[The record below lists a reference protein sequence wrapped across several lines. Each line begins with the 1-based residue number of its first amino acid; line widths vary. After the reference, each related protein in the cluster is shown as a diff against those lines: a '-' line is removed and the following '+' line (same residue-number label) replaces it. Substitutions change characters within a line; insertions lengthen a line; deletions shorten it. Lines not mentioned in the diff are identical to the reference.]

1 MPHIRNDSPPMFR
14 VMEDAPTFMAA
25 GAGAANLVE
34 FRDETN
40 SLVGSV
46 DPDGTFTV
54 ASLVVAGEAVSSAT
68 IAQSARDDYIRIS
81 MEVL

>member
-1 MPHIRNDSPPMFR
+1 MFR

-40 SLVGSV
+40 TLVGSV
-46 DPDGTFTV
+46 EPDGTLTV
-54 ASLVVAGEAVSSAT
+54 TSLVVAGDSVSAST
-68 IAQSARDDYIRIS
+68 IAQSARDDYIRLS